1 MLVTGQMNLGGEPA
15 PRPAEGMVVRFAVEA
30 VGGISPR
37 SGGVDMRPAG
47 SRVHGDVP
55 SELSLAIG
63 SGLKGGFDLCP
74 GAG

>member
-1 MLVTGQMNLGGEPA
+1 
-15 PRPAEGMVVRFAVEA
+15 MVVRFAVEA